1 MRWKESSRK
10 LILGFVLLLGA
21 AFGSPMRPEQIE
33 ELLSESGKSK
43 IVQVMKEEDKDKESD

>member
-10 LILGFVLLLGA
+10 LMLGFVLLLGA

-33 ELLSESGKSK
+33 ELLNDSRKSK
-43 IVQVMKEEDKDKESD
+43 IVQVMKEEVKDKESE